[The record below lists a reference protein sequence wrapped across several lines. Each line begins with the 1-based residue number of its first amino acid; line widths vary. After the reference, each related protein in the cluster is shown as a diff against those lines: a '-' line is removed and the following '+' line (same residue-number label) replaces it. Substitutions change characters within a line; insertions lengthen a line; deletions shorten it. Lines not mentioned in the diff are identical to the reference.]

1 MVLPL
6 AHAGHIL
13 IDGPLYG
20 GPVIVVMAGL
30 WLFARMEKARGEAED
45 EL

>member
-1 MVLPL
+1 MLLPL

-20 GPVIVVMAGL
+20 GPVLILLGGL
-30 WLFARMEKARGEAED
+30 YAFSKLEHRLVDED
-45 EL
+45 EVD